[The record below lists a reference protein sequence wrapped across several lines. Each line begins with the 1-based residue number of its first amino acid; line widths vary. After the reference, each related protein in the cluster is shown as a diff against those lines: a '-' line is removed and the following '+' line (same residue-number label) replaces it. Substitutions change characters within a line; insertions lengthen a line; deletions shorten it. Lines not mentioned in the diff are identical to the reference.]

1 MNWDR
6 CTKSFLCPKCASTRW
21 CSVSHDGKVCHC
33 MRVSEGGR
41 PSRSKKVGGW
51 YHDLDGS
58 VKPPPAPK
66 TVVKKVQKANFA
78 SLAEKCRC
86 ALIDANGLP
95 SLSVQL
101 GLSVEYLEEAGAGWL
116 ADYEDS
122 TYYRGYTFPMHDATR
137 LIIGLQIR
145 TQKGKRSVPGSA
157 GGLFWPQGVSLQGPG
172 PLLLPEGA
180 SSCGACRDLRFDAIG
195 RFNCDGRIDLI
206 EELVAQVPQKRIVV
220 IVADHDPEHK
230 TPDGKS
236 YWPGR
241 DGARKVA
248 TAIKHIHKLLKI
260 VEFGFSKDPRTF
272 LQADGTHDMLDCL
285 IRARKFV

>member
-51 YHDLDGS
+51 YHELDGS

-180 SSCGACRDLRFDAIG
+180 SSCGACRDLRFDIEGKVRDTGLDVVLSVAEHYCPDVQG
-195 RFNCDGRIDLI
+195 QPDSDQGAQQEQLPGDDRPDREPPHQQGSAARHDTLGIDTGYL
-206 EELVAQVPQKRIVV
+206 LA
-220 IVADHDPEHK
+220 
-230 TPDGKS
+230 
-236 YWPGR
+236 PGCG
-241 DGARKVA
+241 D
-248 TAIKHIHKLLKI
+248 
-260 VEFGFSKDPRTF
+260 
-272 LQADGTHDMLDCL
+272 
-285 IRARKFV
+285 